1 MRVRL
6 FPALLCLLAACG
18 GGRSAGSAAPVAD
31 ATTPESAVQNFMQAV
46 ADSNISRMGRF
57 WGTRRGPAAI
67 TRSPADYEQR
77 LGVTQIFLR
86 GSPFKI
92 VRTDPVSGDPAR
104 RVVVVDLDRSNT
116 DGTRCT
122 RTLPVTVVETN
133 NHGWVVNA
141 MDLSLAGT
149 PGRPCSEPRT

>member
-1 MRVRL
+1 MRDRL
-6 FPALLCLLAACG
+6 LPALLCLLAACG
-18 GGRSAGSAAPVAD
+18 GGSAGAPAPVED
-31 ATTPESAVQNFMQAV
+31 ATTPERAVQNFMQAV

-57 WGTRRGPAAI
+57 WGTRRGPAVI

-86 GSPFKI
+86 GSPFTI
-92 VRTDPVSGDPAR
+92 VRTDLVAGDADR
-104 RVVVVDLDRSNT
+104 RVVIVDLDRSNT

-122 RTLPVTVVETN
+122 RTLPVTVVQTN

-149 PGRPCSEPRT
+149 PGRPCSDARP

>member
-1 MRVRL
+1 MRDRL
-6 FPALLCLLAACG
+6 LPVLLCLLAACG
-18 GGRSAGSAAPVAD
+18 GAPAGAPAPVEN
-31 ATTPESAVQNFMQAV
+31 ATTPERAVQDFMQAV

-57 WGTRRGPAAI
+57 WGTRRGPATI
-67 TRSPADYEQR
+67 TRSPADYQQR

-86 GSPFKI
+86 GSPFTI
-92 VRTDPVSGDPAR
+92 VRTDLVSGDAAR
-104 RVVVVDLDRSNT
+104 RVVVVDLDRTNT

-122 RTLPVTVVETN
+122 RTLPVTVVQTN

-149 PGRPCSEPRT
+149 PGRPCSDPRP